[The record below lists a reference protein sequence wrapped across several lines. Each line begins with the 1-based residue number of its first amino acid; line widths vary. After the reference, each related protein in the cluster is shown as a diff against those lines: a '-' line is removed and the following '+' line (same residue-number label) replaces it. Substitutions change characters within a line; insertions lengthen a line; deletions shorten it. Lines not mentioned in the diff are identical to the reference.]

1 MKTPAFTI
9 RMVAGF
15 GDFPIEEWREKLNL
29 NVVGANTMDAIT
41 GLSKEMIK
49 TNTDLSNFFLSIE
62 SICILSEAMMERNH
76 FSIGDTVL
84 INLFYQYY
92 DEHKALNY
100 EKLALFPMQ
109 IVGKMEKILLI
120 LSSYLRYYPP
130 I

>member
-1 MKTPAFTI
+1 MKIPAFTI

-62 SICILSEAMMERNH
+62 
-76 FSIGDTVL
+76 
-84 INLFYQYY
+84 
-92 DEHKALNY
+92 
-100 EKLALFPMQ
+100 
-109 IVGKMEKILLI
+109 
-120 LSSYLRYYPP
+120 
-130 I
+130 